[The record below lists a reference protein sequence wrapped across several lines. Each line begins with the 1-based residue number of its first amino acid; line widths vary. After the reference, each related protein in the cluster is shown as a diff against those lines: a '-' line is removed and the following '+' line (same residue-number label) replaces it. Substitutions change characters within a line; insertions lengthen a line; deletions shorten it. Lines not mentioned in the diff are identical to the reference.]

1 MKKIVSILA
10 LIMVFSFCVG
20 TVNVYAENATGGIQ
34 SVITGMQNASKLPS
48 GSSNI
53 ANTINNVIGL
63 LQITGTGISVI
74 VVTMLGIKY
83 LLASP
88 SEKADTKKMIMPIL
102 IGCFLLFGAVNL
114 VAIIAD
120 VSGVLESAS
129 GSTGAATP

>member
-20 TVNVYAENATGGIQ
+20 TVNVYAGNATGGME
-34 SVITGMQNASKLPS
+34 SVISGMQNASKLPS

-120 VSGVLESAS
+120 FSGVLESAS
-129 GSTGAATP
+129 GSAGAATP